1 MKRRTFLATAA
12 ASSAI
17 PAASRQTDSFKVG
30 VIGHTGRGNYGHGLD
45 VVWKNIPETRI
56 VGVADGNPQGL
67 TAAKEKLGAEVA
79 TTDYREMLMKVRPD
93 IVAVCPRHPDQHH
106 AMMTAALESG
116 AKGIYVEKPFCRTPA
131 GAASVVALA
140 KKSQAKVAVAHRNRY
155 HPTLQAIDTMIKRG
169 DLGRVLEIRGR
180 GKGDR
185 RGGGED
191 LWVLGSHTVNLISY
205 FAGRP
210 LSCSA
215 IMKVKG
221 KPVTRAD
228 VYDGNEALG
237 PLAGDEVHARY
248 EMENGLIATF
258 DSLANDQTGG
268 HGFGLQIIGSR
279 GIVSIKVD
287 RHPLAHFVPGN
298 PFEPTDKSRPWIPI
312 STAGPG
318 TAEPRTDL
326 VEMISHHGRPARDLI
341 ECLGTDRQPL
351 CSGEEGETTV
361 QMICAVFD
369 SHRQGGKAVSMP
381 LQYSGNALELPAEQ
395 WMAPQPRR
403 GDSA

>member
-1 MKRRTFLATAA
+1 MKRRAFLTTAA
-12 ASSAI
+12 IAS
-17 PAASRQTDSFKVG
+17 PLASLAGDRDALKVG

-45 VVWKNIPETRI
+45 VVWNRIPEAKI
-56 VGVADGNPQGL
+56 VGVADADENGL
-67 TAAKEKLGAEVA
+67 AAAKQRLGAQRA
-79 TTDYREMLMKVRPD
+79 YSAFQKMLDEVRPD

-106 AMMTAALESG
+106 EMMSAAIAAG

-131 GAASVVALA
+131 EAAEIVALA
-140 KKSQAKVAVAHRNRY
+140 AAKNVKVAVAHRNRY
-155 HPTLQAIDTMIKRG
+155 HPTLQAIDAMIKKG

-191 LWVLGSHTVNLISY
+191 LWVLGSHTVNLVNY

-210 LSCSA
+210 LTCSA

-221 KPVTRAD
+221 RPVTRGD
-228 VYDGNEALG
+228 VYDGNESLG

-248 EMENGLIATF
+248 EMQNGLFATF
-258 DSLANDQTGG
+258 DSLANDCTGG
-268 HGFGLQIIGSR
+268 HGFGLQIIGSG

-298 PFEPTDKSRPWIPI
+298 PFEPTPQARPWIPI
-312 STAGPG
+312 SSAGPG
-318 TAEPRTDL
+318 VKEPREDL
-326 VEMISHHGRPARDLI
+326 VAMISHHGRPARDLI
-341 ECLGTDRQPL
+341 DCLGTERQPL
-351 CSGEEGETTV
+351 CSAEEGETTV

-369 SHRQGGKAVSMP
+369 SHRQGGKTIP
-381 LQYSGNALELPAEQ
+381 LPLEHTGNPLALPADEWSPVQ
-395 WMAPQPRR
+395 R
-403 GDSA
+403 